1 MYVKKKLPKQH
12 SYKTVLK
19 SHMYFTC
26 NLRAT
31 IIIMSSFFFN
41 SIQKQKLR
49 QMVYAGQKKRKEKE
63 IQSRSEGFPPSLS
76 DNTEENT

>member
-26 NLRAT
+26 NLPF
-31 IIIMSSFFFN
+31 IIIMSSFFFI

-63 IQSRSEGFPPSLS
+63 IQPRSEAFPPSLS